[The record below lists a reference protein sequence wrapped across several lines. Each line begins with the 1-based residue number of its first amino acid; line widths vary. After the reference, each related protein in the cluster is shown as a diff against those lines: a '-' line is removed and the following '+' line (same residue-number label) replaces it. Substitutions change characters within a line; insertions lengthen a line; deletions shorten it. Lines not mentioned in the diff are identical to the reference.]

1 MKSQFVVLGVAWY
14 GMIRIKRFSA
24 NININNLL
32 LIRGAFFERN
42 AVREMSRSFD
52 AYVNRKWGGVS
63 KEIVFLIM
71 ICVMWGLGYI
81 LRIYRVKKMK

>member
-32 LIRGAFFERN
+32 LIRG
-42 AVREMSRSFD
+42 
-52 AYVNRKWGGVS
+52 
-63 KEIVFLIM
+63 
-71 ICVMWGLGYI
+71 
-81 LRIYRVKKMK
+81 